1 VPGAPAAGARPG
13 EAAAEN
19 PPFFLAPKYS
29 FVVQFCWQEKQL
41 TDRLRARQE
50 ALTNQQE
57 DQIVPEEQ
65 EGTEPEATES
75 PLTTQP
81 GD

>member
-1 VPGAPAAGARPG
+1 M
-13 EAAAEN
+13 
-19 PPFFLAPKYS
+19 APKYS

-50 ALTNQQE
+50 ALLNQQQNE
-57 DQIVPEEQ
+57 AVPEGQ
-65 EGTEPEATES
+65 EVAEPEATET

-81 GD
+81 GA